1 MIVDT
6 RPIVERI
13 MVRCNDCPRQVA
25 VFVSS
30 SYQITDALNAIGWGV
45 RDGLKHYCGEH
56 DE

>member
-25 VFVSS
+25 VYVSS
-30 SYQITDALNAIGWGV
+30 TLQLDESLTQIGWGSG
-45 RDGLKHYCGEH
+45 DADEHYCQEH
-56 DE
+56 Y